1 MRRTIKKLSILFIA
15 ICSGFVTVSAISND
29 RRVSYEKLP
38 KDIKTF
44 ITTHFPNEK
53 MAYAEKDWDGYD
65 VVLTN
70 GADLEFTS
78 RGRWTEI
85 QIRQGQIPESILKLL
100 PEALINYTKQT
111 YPGKSIKEIVSKSYG
126 YEIELQGM
134 HDLELKFDKNGK
146 FLYIDD

>member
-1 MRRTIKKLSILFIA
+1 MAMCFLSMA
-15 ICSGFVTVSAISND
+15 VSAAGND

-53 MAYAEKDWDGYD
+53 MVYADKDWDGYD

-85 QIRQGQIPESILKLL
+85 QMRQGQIPESILKLL
-100 PEALINYTKQT
+100 PEALISYTKQT
-111 YPGKSIKEIVSKSYG
+111 YPGKRIKEIASKRYG
-126 YEIELQGM
+126 YEIELLGM
-134 HDLELKFDKNGK
+134 HDLELKFDKNGN